1 MRSKLWR
8 KRQMDSPDRYKEEL
22 LLSRTVLR
30 DQMRKAIAASTPAA
44 KRALVAG
51 WKEVFRPE
59 IVKELLAVA
68 KDYEARYRIANWNL
82 EGFENERRKTKKF

>member
-1 MRSKLWR
+1 
-8 KRQMDSPDRYKEEL
+8 
-22 LLSRTVLR
+22 
-30 DQMRKAIAASTPAA
+30 MRKAIAASTPAA

-82 EGFENERRKTKKF
+82 EGFDNERRKTKKF